1 MCLICVKL
9 LIYFDN
15 FGKNKLFSWISISP
29 VAMFSNPASRLPTKV
44 SKTQSGSLIILIK
57 MGPHGLH
64 WINYRIHWVAFFN
77 LRHSSFIHLFN
88 EFLSL
93 HSKHTKMLNITCTM
107 WYTSFVSYPIS
118 PTGNVFTLFVWQKK
132 ILIHTKMKFTH
143 FAPWESILEYFIWEN
158 KSFLPLCFRNNLFRP
173 SLKYIFHYN

>member
-1 MCLICVKL
+1 MKREATPNQASLQFKKKKHHINLTEWINHHVPNLCKTTYF

-15 FGKNKLFSWISISP
+15 FGKNKLFPWISISP

-57 MGPHGLH
+57 MDSHGLH

-77 LRHSSFIHLFN
+77 LCRSSFIHLFN
-88 EFLSL
+88 QYLSL
-93 HSKHTKMLNITCTM
+93 HSNHTKMLNITCTM
-107 WYTSFVSYPIS
+107 WYTSFVPYPIS
-118 PTGNVFTLFVWQKK
+118 PTGNVFTLFIWQKK

-143 FAPWESILEYFIWEN
+143 FAP
-158 KSFLPLCFRNNLFRP
+158 
-173 SLKYIFHYN
+173 